1 MTARMTIAR
10 CRRGSMLVEVAMGS
24 VLLVILMTVAVNVV
38 RVAAHERGAAERRQR
53 AVVEAGNVM
62 ERITAYAFDDVTL
75 EQARRI
81 ALSESARRAL
91 PGSELTLDVTTI
103 DGAADRAAKRIT
115 LRLRWH
121 DRAGM
126 WEAPVRLTSWIER
139 RRAGS

>member
-1 MTARMTIAR
+1 
-10 CRRGSMLVEVAMGS
+10 MLVEVAMGT
-24 VLLVILMTVAVNVV
+24 VLLIIIMTIAVNVM

-53 AVVEAGNVM
+53 AVLEAGNVM
-62 ERITAYAFDDVTL
+62 ERITAFAFDEVTP

-81 ALSESARRAL
+81 TLAESARQAL

-103 DGAADRAAKRIT
+103 DGAVDRTAKRIT